1 MHVRSSTVQDSN
13 TDNRAVRETVEKRY
27 SQDKL
32 CMGFQ
37 NFLEQL
43 LFRFKDRKRTIR
55 TIPNSEAV
63 IRRCSVKIVFLEISQ
78 NSQENACARASFLI
92 KFIINLVQVFSC
104 EFCEISKNTV
114 SYRTSPV
121 AASASCVNTC
131 SKSTLKIATS
141 KYWLLYC
148 LYCLLT
154 LNRYL
159 PMSKQHPQHINICLK

>member
-1 MHVRSSTVQDSN
+1 MWPNSKTSFFEQWCAVLQISNKFWKMHVRSSTVQDSN
-13 TDNRAVRETVEKRY
+13 TDNNRAVRETVEKRY

-78 NSQENACARASFLI
+78 NSQENACARASFLKESVNFS
-92 KFIINLVQVFSC
+92 KFL
-104 EFCEISKNTV
+104 
-114 SYRTSPV
+114 RTPFV
-121 AASASCVNTC
+121 TEQ
-131 SKSTLKIATS
+131 LR
-141 KYWLLYC
+141 WLL
-148 LYCLLT
+148 LNISFSITIWKNSVKVKKT
-154 LNRYL
+154 LN
-159 PMSKQHPQHINICLK
+159 